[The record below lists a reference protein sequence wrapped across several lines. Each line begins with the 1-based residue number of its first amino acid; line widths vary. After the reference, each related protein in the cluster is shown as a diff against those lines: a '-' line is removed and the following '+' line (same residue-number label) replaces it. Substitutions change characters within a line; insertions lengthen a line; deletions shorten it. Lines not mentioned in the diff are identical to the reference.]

1 MNIAIIVAAG
11 SGLRFGAELPKQF
24 RSLAGRPLLA
34 HTFERFDLCPSIDE
48 IVLVLSDDG
57 RRRFESLAI
66 SSSKPVTIVEGGPT
80 RAASVMNG
88 LAAVADDDA
97 IVAIHDGARPL
108 VSVSE
113 ITNVIDKAQE
123 TGAACLTAEITD
135 TIKTVSGGE
144 ITGTL
149 DRQRLRRAL
158 TPQAFRA
165 GLLRRAFAEYG
176 TGDEVTDECF
186 VVERLGHPVAFVE
199 GSSRNIKVTRPEDIV
214 IAEALIGFIE

>member
-11 SGLRFGAELPKQF
+11 RGLRFGAELPKQF

-34 HTFERFDLCPSIDE
+34 HTFERFDLCPSVDE

-66 SSSKPVTIVEGGPT
+66 AASKPITIVEGGPT

-108 VSVSE
+108 VAVSE
-113 ITNVIDKAQE
+113 ITNVIDKAQQ

-165 GLLRRAFAEYG
+165 GLLRRAYAECG

-186 VVERLGHPVAFVE
+186 VVERLGHPVSLVE
-199 GSSRNIKVTRPEDIV
+199 GSSRNIKITRPEDIV

>member
-149 DRQRLRRAL
+149 DRQRLRRAD
-158 TPQAFRA
+158 PA
-165 GLLRRAFAEYG
+165 GVSGGPATSCICRVR
-176 TGDEVTDECF
+176 DW
-186 VVERLGHPVAFVE
+186 
-199 GSSRNIKVTRPEDIV
+199 
-214 IAEALIGFIE
+214 